1 MTYNIDDILI
11 RVINNLTE
19 AVNVCCEVDES
30 SDDHEKTYPF
40 ATGYSRAAMNGAI
53 DDLRLI
59 VKQLRK
65 PMEEFYD
72 YVLAF
77 YGENGIYKIGATRDM
92 VMEATQ
98 KYISSGADFTGDS
111 FDREHVRDIMLND
124 YGLTMV

>member
-1 MTYNIDDILI
+1 MMYQIDDTLL
-11 RVINNLTE
+11 RVIENLTA

-53 DDLRLI
+53 DDLNRI
-59 VKQLRK
+59 VKQLQK

-72 YVLAF
+72 YVLVF

-124 YGLTMV
+124 YDLTMV

>member
-1 MTYNIDDILI
+1 MKMIYDPILM
-11 RVINNLTE
+11 
-19 AVNVCCEVDES
+19 
-30 SDDHEKTYPF
+30 SD
-40 ATGYSRAAMNGAI
+40 
-53 DDLRLI
+53 
-59 VKQLRK
+59 
-65 PMEEFYD
+65 FYH

-111 FDREHVRDIMLND
+111 FDREHIRDIMLND

>member
-19 AVNVCCEVDES
+19 AVNVCYGVDES

-53 DDLRLI
+53 DDLNRI
-59 VKQLRK
+59 VKQLQK

-77 YGENGIYKIGATRDM
+77 YGDDGIYKIGATRDM

-98 KYISSGADFTGDS
+98 KYISSGADFAGDS
-111 FDREHVRDIMLND
+111 FDREHIRDIMLND

>member
-1 MTYNIDDILI
+1 MTYNIDDILL

-19 AVNVCCEVDES
+19 AVNVCCSVDDN

>member
-1 MTYNIDDILI
+1 
-11 RVINNLTE
+11 
-19 AVNVCCEVDES
+19 
-30 SDDHEKTYPF
+30 
-40 ATGYSRAAMNGAI
+40 MNGAI

-59 VKQLRK
+59 VKQLQK

-98 KYISSGADFTGDS
+98 KYIKSSYQFCGDS
-111 FDREHVRDIMLND
+111 FDREQIRDIMLND

>member
-1 MTYNIDDILI
+1 MTYNIDDTLL
-11 RVINNLTE
+11 RVINNLTA

-40 ATGYSRAAMNGAI
+40 ATGYSRAAMNDAI
-53 DDLRLI
+53 DDLRFI
-59 VKQLRK
+59 VKQLQK